1 MTRFAGD
8 ALQKN
13 RAQQASSYAFSN
25 AYNGSRSL
33 DRATSEVRS
42 TNRRDRYAF
51 TGYDSAN
58 PRVQQAE
65 EQPSSYTAQTG
76 GSTADRLATTTANR
90 RQAELDAKNRA
101 LYGG

>member
-33 DRATSEVRS
+33 DRQTAETRS
-42 TNRRDRYAF
+42 LSRRDRFAF
-51 TGYDSAN
+51 TGYDPNN
-58 PRVQQAE
+58 PRVRQAE
-65 EQPSSYTAQTG
+65 EQPNSYSAQAG
-76 GSTADRLATTTANR
+76 GTTADRLASTTANR
-90 RQAELDAKNRA
+90 KQSELDAKNRA
-101 LYGG
+101 LYGA